1 MNNRLKIA
9 TTPPKCL
16 LQDLDFWLSDW
27 SFLLR
32 VFISL
37 LFVVVVFAATY
48 PQSGRTLDTQVAW
61 MSNLFHVLTIWG
73 AIAVIKII
81 AKIKVEH
88 AIADY
93 VDDKA
98 SNELRKI
105 KNGERDR
112 IILDRVESEILPN
125 NEDEELGIMRI
136 FKQILKEAK
145 DRGFDSSTNLMES
158 YREECI
164 GDIFKLQSVQKIALQ
179 LGILGTFI
187 GLIMALDKISLAS
200 AGQIIEQLS
209 AALKISFGTSIA
221 GLEVSIILWLFIL
234 LVRRKQE
241 AYFKSMENAT
251 VTMVSLA
258 RNAIN
263 NDEFITEISQI
274 KRYMEDLG
282 NRIHDQSLKIQAQTT
297 QLQTG
302 MEKLANARTHFDEF
316 LREITQAQIGFV
328 DEIKTVYNI
337 FSPTQIS
344 IELKSKL
351 STAVDS
357 ISDTFKTNLGEASG
371 KLVELNS
378 SLFHLSETLKGIE
391 KQVQQQN
398 MQIEAKDAKI
408 HDAKTEF
415 YNSVQQVNQVQLMFV
430 SELRKN
436 LDESN
441 ITKLNREL
449 EIFNQ
454 TVQKMNRS
462 HLAKK
467 IHYFLQGVIPRLL
480 GREAKIQVTPGLKEN
495 KTKN

>member
-16 LQDLDFWLSDW
+16 LRHSDFWFSDW
-27 SFLLR
+27 GFLLR

-37 LFVVVVFAATY
+37 LFVVVVFVATY
-48 PQSGRTLDTQVAW
+48 PQSGRTLDKQVAW
-61 MSNLFHVLTIWG
+61 ISNLFHVLTLWG
-73 AIAVIKII
+73 TITSLKII

-93 VDDKA
+93 VDEKA

-112 IILDRVESEILPN
+112 IILDRVGSEILPN
-125 NEDEELGIMRI
+125 NEDEELGMMRI

-145 DRGFDSSTNLMES
+145 DRKFDSSTNLMES

-251 VTMVSLA
+251 ITMVSLA

-263 NDEFITEISQI
+263 NDEFIAEISQI

-282 NRIHDQSLKIQAQTT
+282 NRIYDQSLKIQAQTT

-316 LREITQAQIGFV
+316 LQEIAQAQIGFV
-328 DEIKTVYNI
+328 DEIKAVYDI

-344 IELKSKL
+344 NELKIKL

-357 ISDTFKTNLGEASG
+357 ISDTFKTNLGQASG

-378 SLFHLSETLKGIE
+378 SLFRLDETLKCIE
-391 KQVQQQN
+391 KQVQQQTV
-398 MQIEAKDAKI
+398 QIEAKDAKI
-408 HDAKTEF
+408 HEAKTEF
-415 YNSVQQVNQVQLMFV
+415 YNSVKQVNQAQLIFV
-430 SELRKN
+430 AELRKN
-436 LDESN
+436 LDEEN
-441 ITKLNREL
+441 IKKLNREL
-449 EIFNQ
+449 ETFNQ
-454 TVQKMNRS
+454 TVQKMNRN

-467 IHYFLQGVIPRLL
+467 VHYFLQGAISRFL
-480 GREAKIQVTPGLKEN
+480 GRGQKTLGTVGLEDN